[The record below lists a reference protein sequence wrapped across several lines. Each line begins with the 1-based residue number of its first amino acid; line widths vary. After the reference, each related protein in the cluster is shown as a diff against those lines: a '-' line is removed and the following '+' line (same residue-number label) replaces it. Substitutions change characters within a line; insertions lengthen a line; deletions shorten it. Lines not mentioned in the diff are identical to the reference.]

1 MEKLWN
7 SLPKNSYDK
16 YGYMLLFLFVAIGV
30 VVIAIATAFDK
41 ETTLT
46 CDKIPPSDLKMSPK
60 YIESRCLLEYAE
72 QFHPSLPLYV
82 LIIMNVGLV
91 ILLSFIYAWWA
102 KDRVEIYADPTSRT
116 GISQAALNPE
126 LYRENCGRSTVFIMY
141 ILHLIFFRI
150 IPLTVFAIF
159 ILSTSS
165 NFPVTFHC
173 PWPKTTTSLVSRA
186 KPSQCNSN
194 FLFIHCIYAVGTKKG
209 LIASTVVLV
218 NCLFVVLALAEL
230 IYLLWSAWKDPNLS
244 TDIEFC
250 CVYILGKR
258 GRIGELLKRIKKDVS
273 DEVFNLSVNS
283 REKRKLKDIY
293 INVIMQ
299 EGRECYSNSNG
310 RYKDRHET
318 YQTHLKKPPDAI
330 TLNRMEDLFKPMAK
344 YQPRTILVVGRPGIG
359 KTLLTKKILY
369 QWKQQTFW
377 HEKIVIV
384 TRFRNFNKNV
394 GKTSLREILR
404 YSSGLKMS
412 PTDFNALYEYIS
424 LMPSKVVLI
433 FDGLDE
439 VKDSDVLFAEEE
451 VVYGHNES
459 AHILVIFKQLVN
471 GDLLPGATVLATS
484 RPTADNTYRRMRF
497 DRVVEILGFHEE
509 QIYDYV
515 KKFCSENVQKRVEIW
530 NQIKMSPEL
539 LSLCYVPVNSYIVCL
554 TLEES
559 IRVKDQMKI
568 PKTITE
574 LYKRALK
581 ILLYR
586 HHLSFKDKEI
596 PKDYLITKLPEELEN
611 DLNKLKKI
619 ARDGMIKDKLT
630 FESKTNDTSDKS
642 IGELS
647 DCGLFDK
654 PDDEGKN
661 IFCFLHL
668 TIQEFLTALD
678 VVDDITKI
686 DEFLCKYIGNPK
698 WHLVIQFVA
707 GLIGDKFRDMQNER
721 SRLERLVSLLLAFSK
736 EIIKEPCLLKKTSR
750 LIAAGLYTVSREIFT
765 YGFILFLCNSVCQMM
780 KETNY

>member
-1 MEKLWN
+1 
-7 SLPKNSYDK
+7 
-16 YGYMLLFLFVAIGV
+16 MLLFLIFTIGV
-30 VVIAIATAFDK
+30 VVSAIATSFDLK
-41 ETTLT
+41 TTLN
-46 CDKIPPSDLKMSPK
+46 CNPDKIPASDLKTWK
-60 YIESRCLLEYAE
+60 YIESQCLLKYAQE
-72 QFHPSLPLYV
+72 FHPSLPLYV
-82 LIIMNVGLV
+82 LIIINFGLV
-91 ILLSFIYAWWA
+91 ILLSFIYAWLA
-102 KDRVEIYADPTSRT
+102 KDHVEIYADPPSTTTNGVEGDSQSLLT
-116 GISQAALNPE
+116 DISQAAYDPK
-126 LYRENCGRSTVFIMY
+126 LYRGNSGRSILFIVY
-141 ILHLIFFRI
+141 IMHLIICRI
-150 IPLTVFAIF
+150 IPLMVFAIF
-159 ILSTSS
+159 ILSTAS
-165 NFPVTFHC
+165 NFPINFHC
-173 PWPKTTTSLVSRA
+173 PWPNVKTTSLPLA
-186 KPSQCNSN
+186 NLSQPQKINSSFVDCTYPVGNNKENVGNTVVAVN
-194 FLFIHCIYAVGTKKG
+194 FLI
-209 LIASTVVLV
+209 VVV
-218 NCLFVVLALAEL
+218 AFAEL
-230 IYLLWSAWKDPNLS
+230 VYLLWSAWKDPNLS

-250 CVYILGKR
+250 SAYILGKR
-258 GRIGELLKRIKKDVS
+258 VRIGELLKRIKKDVS

-330 TLNRMEDLFKPMAK
+330 ILKRMEDLFKPMAK
-344 YQPRTILVVGRPGIG
+344 DQPRTILVVGRPGIG

-384 TRFRNFNKNV
+384 TRFRNFNKNS
-394 GKTSLREILR
+394 GITSLREILR
-404 YSSGLKMS
+404 HPSGLKMS

-439 VKDSDVLFAEEE
+439 VKHSDVLFAEEE

-484 RPTADNTYRRMRF
+484 RPTADNTYGRMHF

-530 NQIKMSPEL
+530 NQIIMSPEL

-596 PKDYLITKLPEELEN
+596 PKDYLITKLPEELQN

-630 FESKTNDTSDKS
+630 FESRTNDTSDKS

-654 PDDEGKN
+654 PDDEEQN

-707 GLIGDKFRDMQNER
+707 GLIGNKFRDMQNER

-750 LIAAGLYTVSREIFT
+750 LIAARLYTVSREIV
-765 YGFILFLCNSVCQMM
+765 N
-780 KETNY
+780 